1 MGRGCRGGRTVT
13 NDLSNAAVMRTCFE
27 AAREHPF
34 HRERLIGIND
44 WRAAPAIDK
53 QDLLPGLQAFSIH
66 DEARG
71 VYLVRS
77 GGSTQEPLIFPVDIA
92 ENHAQRAALA
102 ERLRETGVF
111 GPRTVALNLFGY
123 SDLYRTAAILDD
135 LLERCDSTTL
145 SLSAH
150 AHYEDM
156 YAAAQ
161 RFCPTHLI
169 GTPSKLSLFAH
180 FMAERSQSLMIPELL
195 YGGEMLRKTTRDS
208 LRATFGTQQ
217 IWSLYGG
224 AECGIWAW
232 SDATQRPGLFETL
245 PQVAVEIFEPD
256 SDGYGALV
264 ISNGFRRRFP
274 LFRYRPGDIG
284 RVVVVEGVQYLE
296 LRGRDAHS
304 FQLDE
309 ITYDLDT
316 VSTLFENHEAFQ
328 IQLRTSTTGR
338 DCVSLLLVADSND
351 KGLRN
356 RVLARL
362 KTIFLHSNEAGG
374 IEVRLVPRN
383 ALYNDPVT
391 TKTPAIADF
400 RN

>member
-1 MGRGCRGGRTVT
+1 VT
-13 NDLSNAAVMRTCFE
+13 KDLSDASLLPNCFE
-27 AAREHPF
+27 VAREHPF
-34 HRERLIGIND
+34 HRERLIGIDD
-44 WRAAPAIDK
+44 WRAAPAMDK
-53 QDLLPGLQAFSIH
+53 RDLLPALQSFSVH

-102 ERLRETGVF
+102 GCLREAGVF

-135 LLERCDSTTL
+135 LLERCDATAL
-145 SLSAH
+145 PLSAH
-150 AHYEDM
+150 ARYEDM
-156 YAAAQ
+156 YSAAK
-161 RFCPTHLI
+161 RFCPTHLL
-169 GTPSKLSLFAH
+169 GTPSKLNLFAH
-180 FMAERSQSLMIPELL
+180 FIDERSQSLKIPQLL
-195 YGGEMLRKTTRDS
+195 YSGEVLREATRDF
-208 LRATFGTQQ
+208 LGATFGTQQ

-245 PQVAVEIFEPD
+245 PQVAVEILDPD
-256 SDGYGALV
+256 GDGYGALA

-274 LFRYRPGDIG
+274 LFRYRPGDTG
-284 RVVVVEGVQYLE
+284 RIVVVEGVQYLQ
-296 LRGRDAHS
+296 LLGRDSRS
-304 FQLDE
+304 FQFDE
-309 ITYDLDT
+309 LTYDLDT
-316 VSTLFENHEAFQ
+316 VAALLEDHEAFQ

-338 DCVSLLLVADSND
+338 DCVSLLLVADGD
-351 KGLRN
+351 DEGLRG
-356 RVLARL
+356 RVLVRL
-362 KTIFLHSNEAGG
+362 KTIFSHSVEAEA

-383 ALYNDPVT
+383 ALYDDPIT

-400 RN
+400 RK